1 MIEGLKFQMK
11 SVDLVK
17 HLTSRVEYHSTRGGV
32 FYKKEVSN
40 FKENAADSQFK
51 MGQNT
56 IVKTVDELEK
66 QEAFHRM
73 SARYFKV
80 ICDGVIPD
88 DTYIM
93 TKEDLAHIEYVEMP
107 VRHWY

>member
-11 SVDLVK
+11 SADLVK
-17 HLTSRVEYHSTRGGV
+17 HLASRVEHHSARAAS
-32 FYKKEVSN
+32 YKKEVAN

-56 IVKTVDELEK
+56 IVKTVEELEK
-66 QEAFHRM
+66 QEVFHRM
-73 SARYFKV
+73 SAKYFKV

-93 TKEDLAHIEYVEMP
+93 TKEDLSHIEYVEIP
-107 VRHWY
+107 HHRYY